1 MPITVL
7 YRPPKL
13 KWLEPLMRAGRSRGY
28 GKLAPTTL
36 GGVRQLLRALRA
48 GEAVGLLPDQVPGNG
63 EGLWAEFFGR
73 QAYTMTLVGKLQR
86 ATGCAVILA
95 FARRLPGGRGFRL
108 ELRAVPDDL
117 SGTAGARR
125 LNAALEALIRGC
137 PEQYLWSYNRFK
149 VPAGAEPPP

>member
-1 MPITVL
+1 
-7 YRPPKL
+7 
-13 KWLEPLMRAGRSRGY
+13 
-28 GKLAPTTL
+28 
-36 GGVRQLLRALRA
+36 
-48 GEAVGLLPDQVPGNG
+48 LLPDQVPGNG